1 MDRYR
6 ERPSRLPGAVAWRN
20 DRAGDGRPSR
30 VLPDGCLDLLW
41 MEDALWVAGPDT
53 EAYVFEARP
62 GIVAGLRF
70 APGFGPKVVGVP
82 AHRLRDQ
89 RVRLDEVW
97 SDREVREMTARVG
110 EHDDPE
116 VALEAVALARLDGA
130 VTPDPLIDDLVCR
143 LRAGETVD
151 AAARASGLSARQL
164 RRRSA
169 EAFGYGPK
177 LLARILRL
185 QRALGLA
192 RDGTPLA
199 ATAAHAG
206 YADQAHLARDAAALA
221 GAPMRQLL

>member
-62 GIVAGLRF
+62 GIVAGMRF
-70 APGFGPKVVGVP
+70 APGFGPKVVGAP
-82 AHRLRDQ
+82 AHELRDR
-89 RVRLDEVW
+89 RVRLDELW
-97 SDREVREMTARVG
+97 SDREVRALTARVS
-110 EHDDPE
+110 EYDDPE
-116 VALEAVALARLDGA
+116 TVLEAIALTRLDGK
-130 VTPDPLIDDLVCR
+130 VDPDPLIDDLVRR
-143 LRAGETVD
+143 LRAGESVD
-151 AAARASGLSARQL
+151 AAAQASGLGARQL

-169 EAFGYGPK
+169 DAFGYGPK

-192 RDGTPLA
+192 RDGIPLA
-199 ATAAHAG
+199 ATAAQAG